1 MANDQIN
8 KVAEHHFNLIKH
20 TEPAKVAEFSL
31 MWQRVLLSAEYVEI
45 LDKNDP
51 QRRDYG
57 QAPKHKNHN
66 AQIQGIIEDPRDGKP
81 VNWYAMQV
89 RGTPVITYLK

>member
-1 MANDQIN
+1 MANDQTN
-8 KVAEHHFNLIKH
+8 KVAEYHFNLIKH
-20 TEPAKVAEFSL
+20 TEPAKVGEFSL
-31 MWQRVLLSAEYVEI
+31 MWQRVLLPQEYTEI
-45 LDKNDP
+45 LDKDNP

-57 QAPKHKNHN
+57 QPTKHKNHN
-66 AQIQGIIEDPRDGKP
+66 PQIQGVIDDPRDGKP